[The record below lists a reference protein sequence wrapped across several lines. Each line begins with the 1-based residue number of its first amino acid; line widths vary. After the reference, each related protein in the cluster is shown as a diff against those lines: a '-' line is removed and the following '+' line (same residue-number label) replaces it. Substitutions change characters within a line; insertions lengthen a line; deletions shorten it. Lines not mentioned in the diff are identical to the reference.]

1 MPNSLPN
8 AGKKRKRSSKIF
20 SFQSF
25 CYQDCPVISSESF
38 RERIRVFLRECAE
51 IEESNVGAMSVWSTI
66 LVLENKGGL
75 FIPLY
80 TFEETVRNSNQPY
93 CDHCRCCG
101 WSHHFVSRKRYHFII
116 PADDNWKKPLN
127 EEVLDIQNHL
137 LHGMVHSNGFG
148 HLLCINGVEGGSK
161 NLHGRELMDLWGRI
175 CTHLHTRKI
184 TLEDESKKRSMD
196 LRLLDGVAYGHTWFG
211 KWGYRFCTGSF
222 GVEGQH
228 YDRAIALLTSICL
241 DDLVADFRENK
252 ANQDIAKIVRC
263 YRDMSETQL
272 TTLQELLR
280 FMLTIKSWTP
290 ATRITIRKVEA
301 SSMVIT
307 PLKAYSTRACHQV
320 KQCSKDKEKSL
331 KCRKFASLVASLD
344 SRWPTRRLEYAANV
358 IVDALK
364 EKRESDPFHKG
375 MTRQEVRD
383 AARLHIGDTGLL
395 DYVLKS
401 MNNVIVGDY
410 RVCRAIN
417 PTNRILEYTIED
429 NPGGGSS
436 GSSAKTDMEV
446 IEPQISKCVVPYSS
460 MVYPGFDVYGD
471 IIWLYNHIL
480 LGFPETESAGLAA
493 RVILDSK
500 HFVKEWPLKD
510 EEDQMLRFVC
520 KVLST
525 SIDLNLELN
534 RKSGPGELVFVPLH
548 TTIGELKEVAGKALR
563 DTYCFTERFEVTEI
577 VRLEGLA
584 DDEVIFGV
592 LESGSEI
599 WVRGIGL
606 DWKPEL
612 RHEGGPENWIV
623 KCECGARDDDGER
636 MVSCD
641 VCEIWQ
647 HTRCIGIKDSE
658 AVPALYLCTKC
669 CSSLAPERV
678 EPSFEM
684 DSCIDTYLLPM
695 EEDFGMQLHY

>member
-1 MPNSLPN
+1 MLISIGD
-8 AGKKRKRSSKIF
+8 AGKKRKRNPKLF
-20 SFQSF
+20 SFHSF
-25 CYQDCPVISSESF
+25 CDPECPVLLSESF
-38 RERIRVFLRECAE
+38 RDRIRVFLRECAE
-51 IEESNVGAMSVWSTI
+51 IEDYNIGDMPVWSTL
-66 LVLENKGGL
+66 LVLGNKGG
-75 FIPLY
+75 FFVPLY
-80 TFEETVRNSNQPY
+80 TVEETVKNSDQPY

-101 WSHHFVSRKRYHFII
+101 WSHHYVSKRRYHIII
-116 PADDNWKKPLN
+116 PADDEWKKPLN
-127 EEVLDIQNHL
+127 EDVFDIQNHL
-137 LHGMVHSNGFG
+137 LHGMIHSNGFG

-161 NLHGRELMDLWGRI
+161 NLHGRELMDLWDRI
-175 CTHLHTRKI
+175 CTHLRTRKI
-184 TLEDESKKRSMD
+184 TLEDESQKRSMD
-196 LRLLDGVAYGHTWFG
+196 LRLLHGVAYGHPWFG
-211 KWGYRFCTGSF
+211 KWGYRFCCGSF
-222 GVEGQH
+222 GVEEHH
-228 YDRAIALLTSICL
+228 YYRAIAFLTSMCL
-241 DDLVADFRENK
+241 DDLTADFRENK
-252 ANQDIAKIVRC
+252 GNQDIGDIVRY

-280 FMLTIKSWTP
+280 FMLTIKSRAP
-290 ATRITIRKVEA
+290 STRVTIRKVEA
-301 SSMVIT
+301 PLMVIP
-307 PLKAYSTRACHQV
+307 PLRAYSTRALPRV
-320 KQCSKDKEKSL
+320 KQSPKDKEKSQ

-358 IVDALK
+358 IVDAMK
-364 EKRESDPFHKG
+364 EKRESDPLHKG

-410 RVCRAIN
+410 RVRRAIN

-429 NPGGGSS
+429 NFEGGASGGSTKS
-436 GSSAKTDMEV
+436 DLEV
-446 IEPQISKCVVPYSS
+446 IEPQSSKCVVPYSS
-460 MVYPGFDVYGD
+460 MVNPGFDVYGD
-471 IIWLYNHIL
+471 IIWLYKHIL

-510 EEDQMLRFVC
+510 EDQMLRFAC

-525 SIDLNLELN
+525 SIELNLDLN
-534 RKSGPGELVFVPLH
+534 RKSGPGELVAVPLH
-548 TTIGELKEVAGKALR
+548 TTIGELKEVAGQALR

-577 VRLEGLA
+577 VSLEGLA
-584 DDEVIFGV
+584 NDELIFGV

-658 AVPALYLCTKC
+658 AVPALYLCPKC

-678 EPSFEM
+678 EQSFEM